1 MKYPN
6 PILGQRPRYY
16 GNAGSP
22 WRQTGTLLR
31 PVRLTNRLMLQRI
44 KNVQRHG
51 PTLGGSLARPA
62 RSVAECDFERRR
74 AICKNIVLLDLLLRL
89 IQGGSC
95 VERAA
100 GGLKLGKL
108 EPREN
113 LSRLSAQYM
122 TCVYVSDGRL
132 RHKCHYGRK
141 RSYTAIVSFPS
152 MAGVLTVTVR

>member
-1 MKYPN
+1 
-6 PILGQRPRYY
+6 
-16 GNAGSP
+16 
-22 WRQTGTLLR
+22 
-31 PVRLTNRLMLQRI
+31 MLQRI

-74 AICKNIVLLDLLLRL
+74 AICNIVLLDHLLQL
-89 IQGGSC
+89 IQGESC

-108 EPREN
+108 KPREN

-122 TCVYVSDGRL
+122 TCVYVSDGPL
-132 RHKCHYGRK
+132 RQKCHY
-141 RSYTAIVSFPS
+141 
-152 MAGVLTVTVR
+152 